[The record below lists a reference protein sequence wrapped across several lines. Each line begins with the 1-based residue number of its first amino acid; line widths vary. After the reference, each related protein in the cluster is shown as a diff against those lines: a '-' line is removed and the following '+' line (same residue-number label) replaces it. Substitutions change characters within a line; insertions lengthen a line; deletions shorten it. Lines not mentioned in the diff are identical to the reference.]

1 MYRILLI
8 EDNDLNRD
16 ALSRLLVRQGFYVMS
31 ARDGAEG
38 VELALQEK
46 PDLILMDLGLPLID
60 GHEATRLLRATPA
73 TAGIPVIALTAHAM
87 DTDRDKALASG
98 CDAFETKP
106 VVMTRLVAKIEALLG
121 VTGARQA
128 PVPLPKRPAKEGE

>member
-1 MYRILLI
+1 MPRLLLI

-16 ALSRLLVRQGFYVMS
+16 ALSRLLARQGFKVLS

-38 VELALQEK
+38 VELALQER

-87 DTDRDKALASG
+87 ETDRESALASG
-98 CDAFETKP
+98 CDDFETKP
-106 VVMTRLVAKIEALLG
+106 VVVARLVGKIEALLR
-121 VTGARQA
+121 AHDRLRRQA
-128 PVPLPKRPAKEGE
+128 SGPARPAREGE

>member
-1 MYRILLI
+1 MPRLLLI

-16 ALSRLLVRQGFYVMS
+16 ALGRLLARQGFKVLS

-38 VELALQEK
+38 VELALQER

-73 TAGIPVIALTAHAM
+73 TAGIPIIALTAHAM
-87 DTDRDKALASG
+87 ETDRESALASG
-98 CDAFETKP
+98 CDDFETKP
-106 VVMTRLVAKIEALLG
+106 VVVARLVGKIDALLKPGDSRRG
-121 VTGARQA
+121 VDGRSME
-128 PVPLPKRPAKEGE
+128 PRRGEE

>member
-1 MYRILLI
+1 MPRLLLI

-16 ALSRLLVRQGFYVMS
+16 ALGRLLARQGFKVLS

-38 VELALQEK
+38 VELALQER

-87 DTDRDKALASG
+87 ETDRESALAAG
-98 CDAFETKP
+98 CDDFETKP
-106 VVMTRLVAKIEALLG
+106 VVVARLVGKIETLLRAHERLQG
-121 VTGARQA
+121 PAAGPAS
-128 PVPLPKRPAKEGE
+128 PAKEGE

>member
-1 MYRILLI
+1 MRRLLLI

-16 ALSRLLVRQGFYVMS
+16 ALGRLLARQGFKVLP

-38 VELALQEK
+38 VELALQER

-73 TAGIPVIALTAHAM
+73 TAGIPIIALTAHAM
-87 DTDRDKALASG
+87 DTDREAALASG

-106 VVMTRLVAKIEALLG
+106 VVVARLVQTIEALLAG
-121 VTGARQA
+121 DRRTQVVKPG
-128 PVPLPKRPAKEGE
+128 PPPAKEDG